1 MKGYDIE
8 SKTNKRLNEKG
19 KRFGFDPY
27 KEKKIIP
34 TKGPMS
40 GQTKTIK

>member
-8 SKTNKRLNEKG
+8 SKTNKQFSEKG

-27 KEKKIIP
+27 KEKK
-34 TKGPMS
+34 
-40 GQTKTIK
+40 